1 MTTAAPSACPVNET
15 TPLITFLEL
24 LQDAAFATFGPK
36 NFDSKFY
43 IDLSLRFSLPVVEK
57 AFNSLPRSRNGT
69 VPLADLEGFIAE
81 YFRSPGEDL
90 VVADLPDYVPA
101 EVKHPG
107 VRSWALE
114 IHALWKNLSRGVT
127 SSVRDQPELHT
138 LLPLPEQFVIP
149 GSRFREV
156 YYWDSYWVIRG
167 LLASKMY
174 ETAKGI
180 VTNLIYLLDT
190 YGHVLNG
197 ARVYYTNRSQPPLLS
212 AMVRAIY
219 SRTHDIN
226 LVKKALPVLLKEH
239 GFWTSGVHQIVVQDA
254 QAESHCLSRYYA
266 MWDKPR
272 PEALSI
278 DKEFASNISSGAEK
292 RQFYR
297 EVATAAESGW
307 DFSTRWMRN
316 LKDITTLTTTS
327 ILPVDLN
334 AYILGMEL
342 DISFLSKV
350 AGNHSAANHFLEAS
364 KAQEKAIRAI
374 FWNDMKGQWFDY
386 WLDNHSSCKEAQ
398 LFEDGKQNQAAF
410 ASNFIPLWIEPF
422 SSDKKL
428 TDKVVSSLR
437 TSGLLLHAGIATSL
451 TNSGQQWDF
460 PNGWAPVQHMIVEG
474 LASSGS
480 SDAKSLAEEI
490 MIRWIRTNYA
500 AYKKMGVMYEK
511 YDVEKCGAYGGGGK
525 FVAQTGFGWSNGVVL
540 AFLEEFGWPQDRE
553 IWCQ

>member
-197 ARVYYTNRSQPPLLS
+197 ARVYYTNRRQ
-212 AMVRAIY
+212 
-219 SRTHDIN
+219 
-226 LVKKALPVLLKEH
+226 
-239 GFWTSGVHQIVVQDA
+239 
-254 QAESHCLSRYYA
+254 
-266 MWDKPR
+266 
-272 PEALSI
+272 